1 MDQQANSS
9 EASNVQDC
17 SKTTNVIEKTD
28 LTSTTESKGKFDKY
42 VFNAYGWQKL
52 LKFGL
57 QNNLSIFYIIN
68 PNSWRNPRDV
78 KLGEAHKIQKYLPHG
93 LKVLN

>member
-57 QNNLSIFYIIN
+57 KNNLSIVY
-68 PNSWRNPRDV
+68 
-78 KLGEAHKIQKYLPHG
+78 
-93 LKVLN
+93 VLS